1 MKFYNSMGPNPQVVR
16 IFAAERGVTLDLT
29 EVDLMAGEN
38 RQEAYLKKNPGG
50 QLPCL
55 ELDDGSVISEITAI
69 CEYLDETAD
78 GPRPLGETAEERA
91 KNRMWAR
98 RIDLYI
104 CEPLT
109 TGFRGAEGRALF
121 ESRMTL
127 LTEEACGDLKALAQE
142 KITWLD
148 GLMGSSDYLGGDKPS
163 LPDILL
169 YCFLAFGSSVGQPL
183 NEANKNVS
191 AWFERMQ
198 ARASISA

>member
-16 IFAAERGVTLDLT
+16 MFAAERGITLDMV

-38 RQEAYLKKNPGG
+38 RQEDYLKKNPGG

-55 ELDDGSVISEITAI
+55 ELDDGSYVAEILPI

-78 GPRPLGETAEERA
+78 GPRLLGETAEERA
-91 KNRMWAR
+91 KNRMWTR

-104 CEPLT
+104 CEPLA

-121 ESRMTL
+121 ENRMTL
-127 LTEEACGDLKALAQE
+127 LSPEACGDLKALAQE

-148 GLMGSSDYLGGDKPS
+148 GLMGGSDYLGGDKPS
-163 LPDILL
+163 LADILL
-169 YCFLAFGSSVGQPL
+169 FCFLAFGNSVGQPL

-198 ARASISA
+198 ARASASA